1 MAFLQRRRKCAQRAQ
16 IGETMAKSFELIIH
30 YLPAIFRAL
39 PTTLSLLFVPVA
51 VAIVFGFLLAWAKI
65 SKKRILKMLSGVF
78 ISFMRGTPMMVQV
91 LLVFILVPT
100 IAFNNGI
107 DTSAW
112 SPMVYALVAF
122 SLNLS
127 AFFAEIFRSAY
138 LSLDYKQIEAAESLG
153 MNPLQTF
160 RRVIFPQGAV
170 VALPNLTN
178 MSLEQMKNTS
188 IAAVIGVYDILAR
201 AQQLAKNNYGSGQ
214 MELYLTVGVI
224 FWILGL
230 IILMLSN
237 MATRKLSKGSGSLVT
252 GKA

>member
-1 MAFLQRRRKCAQRAQ
+1 
-16 IGETMAKSFELIIH
+16 MAKSLEIIIH
-30 YLPAIFRAL
+30 YLPVLLRAL
-39 PTTLSLLFVPVA
+39 PTTLYLLFVSVA
-51 VAIVFGFLLAWAKI
+51 LAVIFGFLLAWGKTGKNKAVKALASI
-65 SKKRILKMLSGVF
+65 F

-91 LLVFILVPT
+91 LLVFILVPM

-107 DTSAW
+107 DTGSW
-112 SPMVYALVAF
+112 SPMVYALAAY

-138 LSLDYKQIEAAESLG
+138 LSLDYKQIEAAQSLG
-153 MNPLQTF
+153 MSETQTF
-160 RRVIFPQGAV
+160 FRVIFPQGAA

-188 IAAVIGVYDILAR
+188 IAAVIGVYDILAK
-201 AQQLAKNNYGSGQ
+201 AQQLAKNNYGVGQ

-230 IILMLSN
+230 LILFVSN
-237 MATRKLSKGSGSLVT
+237 LATRRLNKGNPALQT
-252 GKA
+252 TKA